1 MIEAII
7 VCTVL
12 LIGSGPE
19 QCEIYNLEPQ
29 LERNGAI
36 IVRRHEISGFR
47 RCLAERRHRNRR
59 SSDIRDRVIDDRQEY
74 LNVAFGSSAAR

>member
-29 LERNGAI
+29 LERNEESKEAFIQITHGHLERGA
-36 IVRRHEISGFR
+36 RKKLR
-47 RCLAERRHRNRR
+47 AAP
-59 SSDIRDRVIDDRQEY
+59 Y
-74 LNVAFGSSAAR
+74 LIK